1 MDIGEQQRVIIV
13 EPLTV
18 PDEFPI
24 DDNCARQLYEF
35 IHEQHATGSFL
46 PTLAA
51 FATRVESAGSRARS
65 ASRAMPGG

>member
-24 DDNCARQLYEF
+24 DEPGQVPQE
-35 IHEQHATGSFL
+35 L
-46 PTLAA
+46 PEPEKVPVRSGAA
-51 FATRVESAGSRARS
+51 LR
-65 ASRAMPGG
+65 P